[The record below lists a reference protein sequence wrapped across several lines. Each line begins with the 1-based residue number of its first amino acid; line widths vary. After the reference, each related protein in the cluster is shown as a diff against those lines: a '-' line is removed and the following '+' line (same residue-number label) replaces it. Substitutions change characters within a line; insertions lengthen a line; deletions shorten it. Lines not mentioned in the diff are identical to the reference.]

1 MSELRAWGLDEEL
14 GRAERDRVTEAM
26 LARTR
31 TSRAQ
36 SLRAMVGSVLFGVAM
51 TSCGPI
57 DAPHPA
63 LDLAVHPEAFQT
75 EFDRHV
81 GTPRLVLLLSPA

>member
-1 MSELRAWGLDEEL
+1 
-14 GRAERDRVTEAM
+14 
-26 LARTR
+26 
-31 TSRAQ
+31 
-36 SLRAMVGSVLFGVAM
+36 MVGSVLFGVAM